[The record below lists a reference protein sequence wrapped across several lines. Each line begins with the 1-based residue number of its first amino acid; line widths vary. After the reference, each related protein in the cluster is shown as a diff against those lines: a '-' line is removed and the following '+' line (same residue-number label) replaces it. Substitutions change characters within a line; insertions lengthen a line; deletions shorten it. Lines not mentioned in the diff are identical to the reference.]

1 VLQRGPGCLGWR
13 RLPLPLAVTVLAQ
26 ARCLQGPRSAG
37 KKRQPR
43 QGRPAI
49 SMPENPSPGP
59 VRGKSRRHA
68 HGQGLQHASVST
80 PSSKSL
86 GTSLARFGARATT
99 ACPVV
104 SVCSRNLPAQVPTK
118 PSSPTTYR
126 RQQRSRR
133 AMERVCRS
141 RALSQIWARLQCD
154 QLVSSVE
161 VLNAECGPARYS

>member
-1 VLQRGPGCLGWR
+1 MR
-13 RLPLPLAVTVLAQ
+13 
-26 ARCLQGPRSAG
+26 
-37 KKRQPR
+37 RQPR
-43 QGRPAI
+43 KAPPVI
-49 SMPENPSPGP
+49 KMPEDP
-59 VRGKSRRHA
+59 VLDKSRRRWHA
-68 HGQGLQHASVST
+68 HGQGLQHAAASVLCRHHPT
-80 PSSKSL
+80 KSL

-154 QLVSSVE
+154 QLVSSVAD
-161 VLNAECGPARYS
+161 LNAECGPARYAWCGEAAENLSHENARPSVRVRLCE